1 MKKVL
6 LVLVVLVAIVA
17 VGTLAFGKGKAEM
30 YKGYLS
36 DVACA
41 TMASGKS
48 ADGADMKTQP
58 EKHTVACML
67 VPGCVASG
75 YGLMINE
82 GTGMTKNYVFYKFD
96 KKGNDLAAK
105 LLKATK
111 KKDNLSVEVKGMKE
125 KGMIKVMS
133 IKEAM
138 MK

>member
-17 VGTLAFGKGKAEM
+17 VSALAFGAGKAEM

-41 TMASGKS
+41 TSATGKA
-48 ADGADMKTQP
+48 ADGAVMKTDA

-67 VPGCVASG
+67 AAPCAASG
-75 YGLMINE
+75 YGLEINE
-82 GTGMTKNYVFYKFD
+82 GTGMAKNYVFYKFD
-96 KKGNDLAAK
+96 KKGSDLAAK
-105 LLKATK
+105 IIKDTK

-125 KGMIKVMS
+125 KDMIKVIS
-133 IKEAM
+133 IKEV
-138 MK
+138 K